1 VFKSAHYSKAL
12 FRYKYLSLSLYSDI
26 IVGTFK
32 GSYSGKSVG
41 EQ

>member
-1 VFKSAHYSKAL
+1 VFKSANYSKAL
-12 FRYKYLSLSLYSDI
+12 FYKYLSLSLYSDI

-32 GSYSGKSVG
+32 GIYSGKSVS